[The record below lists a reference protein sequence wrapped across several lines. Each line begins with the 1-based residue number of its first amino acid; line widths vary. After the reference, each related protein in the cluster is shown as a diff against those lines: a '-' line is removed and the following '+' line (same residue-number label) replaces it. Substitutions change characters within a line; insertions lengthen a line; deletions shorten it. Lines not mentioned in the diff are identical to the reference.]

1 MSYQLFHG
9 AKVQKK
15 RKTEN
20 GKRKTFFEKIKKY
33 AKNFRLSSFVFR
45 LFIIF
50 VDEFFLI
57 CGYYGREQ
65 EKAVGNGCRR

>member
-1 MSYQLFHG
+1 MQ
-9 AKVQKK
+9 
-15 RKTEN
+15 
-20 GKRKTFFEKIKKY
+20 
-33 AKNFRLSSFVFR
+33 KNFRLSSFVSR